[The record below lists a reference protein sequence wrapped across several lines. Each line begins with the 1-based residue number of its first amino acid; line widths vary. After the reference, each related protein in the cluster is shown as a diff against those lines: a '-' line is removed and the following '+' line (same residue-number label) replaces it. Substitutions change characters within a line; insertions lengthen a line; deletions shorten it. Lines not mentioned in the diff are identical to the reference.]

1 MADGAGVVINAEF
14 PKVFSPLLESK
25 ARYLIFWGGR
35 GGAKSWAVA
44 RALLI
49 KGMAGGLRVLCTRE
63 VQSSIKDSV
72 HKLLKDQIA
81 LLGLGSYYRV
91 LDDAIR
97 GPGGTEFIFKGLR
110 DPETL
115 KSAESV
121 DIAWVEEGR
130 NVPKASWSAL
140 IPTIRKPGSQII
152 VTFNPELEQDETYQR
167 FVIHPPANSV
177 VKKVSHRDNPWLSDE
192 LKEDMAELKARNY
205 DDYLNVY
212 EGHCK
217 FALEGAVY
225 AQELRALAQEE
236 RITSVPYLPGK
247 PVQTFW
253 DLGYADHTA
262 IWFAQVIGF
271 RYHFIDYYENN
282 RQLTDHYLQALQN
295 RPYTYGTDWLPH
307 DAASNHPGVERTVE
321 RQMKDAGRTV
331 KITPKVSLTDGINAV
346 RTLFPVCIFDQVKCS
361 TGLDRLRGYRFG
373 LDERK
378 GKWTQAPIH
387 DQSSHAADAL
397 RYAGVALRGDT
408 DKPKAAKPPVRGGRS
423 GGQAWMGV

>member
-1 MADGAGVVINAEF
+1 MAEAITISASF
-14 PKVFSPLLESK
+14 PKVFAPLLESK

-35 GGAKSWAVA
+35 GSGKSWAIA

-49 KGMAGGLRVLCTRE
+49 RGMQGGFRVLCTRE

-72 HKLLKDQIA
+72 HKLLKDQIE
-81 LLGLGSYYRV
+81 LMGLKAYYRV
-91 LDDAIR
+91 LDDVIR

-110 DPETL
+110 DPESL
-115 KSAESV
+115 RSAEGC
-121 DIAWVEEGR
+121 DLAWIEEAR
-130 NVPKASWSAL
+130 NVSGASWKAL
-140 IPTIRKPGSQII
+140 IPTIRKPGSQIVI
-152 VTFNPELEQDETYQR
+152 SFNPELEQDQTYQR
-167 FVIHPPANSV
+167 FVLHPPPNAVV
-177 VKKVSHRDNPWLSDE
+177 VKASWRDNFWFTEE
-192 LKEDMAELKARNY
+192 LREEMEHLKSQNY
-205 DDYLNVY
+205 DEYLNVY

-225 AQELRALAQEE
+225 ADELRKLAKEDRVTQ
-236 RITSVPYLPGK
+236 VPYLPGK
-247 PVQTFW
+247 PVHTFW

-321 RQMKDAGRTV
+321 RQMKDAGRNV
-331 KITPKVSLTDGINAV
+331 KITPKVSLADGINAV
-346 RTLFPVCIFDQVKCS
+346 RTIFPVCAFDQVKCS
-361 TGLDRLRGYRFG
+361 AGLDRIRAYRYG

-378 GKWTQAPIH
+378 GKWTQSPIH
-387 DQSSHAADAL
+387 DNASHAADAL
-397 RYAGVALRGDT
+397 RYAGVALKGDT
-408 DKPKAAKPPVRGGRS
+408 EKPKTAKPALRSLRGG
-423 GGQAWMGV
+423 GQSWMGI